1 MGRRVSGEIGRALNW
16 EVVYLFIFILIY
28 TGLVLFADGQKT
40 LAHTQRNK
48 QTRVFLVCFS
58 VQYISPP
65 KHTHTH
71 FCYIYFFYV
80 SNLLSLD
87 TGLYI
92 WNYETDHRNKMKQMT
107 KTIVT
112 TQWETIRWGGWNI
125 WRSETLS
132 RGEGEQNF
140 FTKGGSDSRRTKKQQ
155 NILPQGKPKCFPVV

>member
-1 MGRRVSGEIGRALNW
+1 MDSKHLCIHRE
-16 EVVYLFIFILIY
+16 
-28 TGLVLFADGQKT
+28 T
-40 LAHTQRNK
+40 NK
-48 QTRVFLVCFS
+48 LGSFLVCFS

-92 WNYETDHRNKMKQMT
+92 WNYETDHRNEMKQMT
-107 KTIVT
+107 KTVVT

-140 FTKGGSDSRRTKKQQ
+140 YTKGGSDSRMKNNKTFCHKENQNASLLFKKKMSAFYF
-155 NILPQGKPKCFPVV
+155 NI

>member
-1 MGRRVSGEIGRALNW
+1 MRRRVSGEIRRALNW

-65 KHTHTH
+65 KHTHT
-71 FCYIYFFYV
+71 FVTFFF
-80 SNLLSLD
+80 LLPLD

-92 WNYETDHRNKMKQMT
+92 WNYETDHRNKVKQMT
-107 KTIVT
+107 KTVVT

-140 FTKGGSDSRRTKKQQ
+140 YTKGGSDSRT
-155 NILPQGKPKCFPVV
+155 